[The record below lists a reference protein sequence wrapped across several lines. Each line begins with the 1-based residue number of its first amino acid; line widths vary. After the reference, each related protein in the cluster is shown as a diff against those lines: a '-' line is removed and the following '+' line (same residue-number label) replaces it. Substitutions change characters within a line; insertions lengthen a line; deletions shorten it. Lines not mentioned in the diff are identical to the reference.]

1 MANNLTITRGNTL
14 VINYT
19 NQDNSSPPN
28 PISLT
33 GALVY
38 FTVKPVQYD
47 TSVTDS
53 TAIFQLSVGSGIVIG
68 TGSNTNLAT
77 ITATAVQTELLT
89 PGAATYY
96 DITIKY
102 ANGQVI
108 TPISGQ
114 LKVIGT
120 PTNVAS

>member
-1 MANNLTITRGNTL
+1 MANSLTITRGNTL
-14 VINYT
+14 VMNYT
-19 NQDNSSPPN
+19 NQDNSSPPK

-53 TAIFQLSVGSGIVIG
+53 TAIFQLSVGSGIVLN
-68 TGSNTNLAT
+68 TTSTNLAT
-77 ITATAVQTELLT
+77 ITATAAQTELLT
-89 PGAATYY
+89 PGLSPYY

-102 ANGQVI
+102 SNGQVI

-114 LKVIGT
+114 IKVIGT